1 MRGFLRALRRGAALM
16 CPRCPEPLF
25 TGLFQMHQ
33 KCPGCGYLIE
43 REQGYF
49 IGAIYINYAITII
62 ICLSG
67 YFLTE
72 IFIAPGLT
80 AQLIIWGG
88 LCILIPLF
96 SFRYSRAIWLNA
108 DYFFSRKFSPDDNE
122 DSSN

>member
-1 MRGFLRALRRGAALM
+1 MRKFLRALRRGAALV

-25 TGLFQMHQ
+25 TGPFQMHQ

-62 ICLSG
+62 ICLGG

-72 IFIAPGLT
+72 IFIAPGPHGAAHHLGWALHPDSAILVSLLARHLAERGLFFQPEILT
-80 AQLIIWGG
+80 
-88 LCILIPLF
+88 
-96 SFRYSRAIWLNA
+96 RR
-108 DYFFSRKFSPDDNE
+108 
-122 DSSN
+122 

>member
-49 IGAIYINYAITII
+49 IGAIYVNYAITII

-67 YFLTE
+67 YFLNRNLHRARPCGAAHHLGWALHPDSAILVSLLARHLAERGLFLQPE
-72 IFIAPGLT
+72 ILT
-80 AQLIIWGG
+80 
-88 LCILIPLF
+88 
-96 SFRYSRAIWLNA
+96 RR
-108 DYFFSRKFSPDDNE
+108 
-122 DSSN
+122 

>member
-1 MRGFLRALRRGAALM
+1 MREFLRALRRGCALM

-25 TGLFQMHQ
+25 TGPFRMHER
-33 KCPGCGYLIE
+33 CPGCGYLIE

-49 IGAIYINYAITII
+49 VGAIYVNYAVTVV

-67 YFLTE
+67 YLLTE
-72 IFIAPGLT
+72 TFIAPGLA

-108 DYFFSRKFSPDDNE
+108 DDYISRKLSPEDDGE
-122 DSSN
+122 

>member
-1 MRGFLRALRRGAALM
+1 MRGFLNALRRGGTLI

-25 TGLFQMHQ
+25 TGLFHMHRQ
-33 KCPGCGYLIE
+33 CPACGYLIE

-49 IGAIYINYAITII
+49 VGAIYVNYAITIL

-72 IFIAPGLT
+72 RLIAPGLRT
-80 AQLIIWGG
+80 QLIIWGG

-96 SFRYSRAIWLNA
+96 SFRYSRAIWLNV
-108 DYFFSRKFSPDDNE
+108 DYFLSQKFSRADDG
-122 DSSN
+122 DASH